1 MTMTLQLR
9 FREREDAWPEPDVA
23 AFRVRARVDAP
34 LHAAPEE
41 IAVMP
46 GRTPIV
52 PRAPI
57 VVFFQPATFAIPE
70 PMHPSFG
77 ELELD
82 SWSVRPTLFGYL
94 AEVSTART
102 STRRSRASWVIAACL
117 PFALVSDA
125 LAAPAVQRP
134 KKTPSKPLSEI
145 TELVEPAPSEPA
157 APTEPTPSDGAPA
170 GDPFLESPP
179 AETTDT
185 PADPPPAPT
194 VKRDD
199 QAIVDAA
206 WEGVDGFD
214 VELVLKGGAKMR
226 GRVGAVQSETF
237 TLIQAET
244 GSVLVLPKSGVVSLR
259 ARMPKAV
266 PTKTGTGLIA
276 GGVVLTTIGA
286 PLFITGVVFLGVCPS
301 CTYIHLPMLLIG
313 GGALG
318 GGIPMIT
325 AGARRRRRFLEAVA
339 ERGFTAAVMPSRHG
353 WTGGL
358 RFRF

>member
-1 MTMTLQLR
+1 
-9 FREREDAWPEPDVA
+9 
-23 AFRVRARVDAP
+23 
-34 LHAAPEE
+34 
-41 IAVMP
+41 
-46 GRTPIV
+46 
-52 PRAPI
+52 
-57 VVFFQPATFAIPE
+57 
-70 PMHPSFG
+70 
-77 ELELD
+77 
-82 SWSVRPTLFGYL
+82 
-94 AEVSTART
+94 
-102 STRRSRASWVIAACL
+102 RASWVIAACL

-125 LAAPAVQRP
+125 IAAPAVQRP
-134 KKTPSKPLSEI
+134 KKSSKPLSET
-145 TELVEPAPSEPA
+145 TELVEPAPTEPA
-157 APTEPTPSDGAPA
+157 APTEAAPTDTAAA
-170 GDPFLESPP
+170 GDPLGESPP
-179 AETTDT
+179 AETTEA
-185 PADPPPAPT
+185 PPEPPPAPT

-214 VELVLKGGAKMR
+214 VELVLKGGSKMR
-226 GRVGAVQSETF
+226 GRVGAVQSDTF

-301 CTYIHLPMLLIG
+301 CTYVHLPMLLIG
-313 GGALG
+313 GASLG

-325 AGARRRRRFLEAVA
+325 AGARRRRRFLDAMA
-339 ERGFTAAVMPSRHG
+339 DRGFTAAVMPSRHG